1 MDSKRITDLIANGE
15 HKKALDLLVPIVIK
29 QDSVIN
35 KQGREIEKQKQQ
47 IEILRKAVGNLN
59 ANFTNKRGI
68 YDYESMY

>member
-35 KQGREIEKQKQQ
+35 KQGRELEKQKQQ